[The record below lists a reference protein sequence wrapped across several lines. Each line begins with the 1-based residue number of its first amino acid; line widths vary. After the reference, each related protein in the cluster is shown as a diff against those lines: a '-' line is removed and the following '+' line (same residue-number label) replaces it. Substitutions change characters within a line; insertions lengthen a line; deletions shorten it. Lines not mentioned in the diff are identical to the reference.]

1 MTTTGTH
8 GILNP
13 RAGEGVFTLD
23 RRAPSS
29 DLAAFVDRYWIVRW
43 QLRERAAFAQETLPH
58 PYVHL
63 VIGTHRPGVHGV
75 GTKRFAAALEGEGFV
90 VGVKFRPGGFFPFF
104 GRDVIELSERE
115 VPIPDVFGQDGA
127 RLEADVRAAP
137 TDDAR
142 LDRIERFLR
151 SREPACD
158 AVAALAARAVDAAL
172 ADPSLSRASRL
183 ADRVGVSPRTLD
195 RIFRRYVGVGPK
207 WIVRRF
213 RIHEACERIAAG
225 APASWSALA
234 TELGYFD
241 QAHFIRDFK
250 SQVGRTP
257 SGYAALTA
265 PEIALP
271 APRGSPRRS
280 PRTPRPSPA
289 SRRSAESR

>member
-1 MTTTGTH
+1 MTTLQTH

-13 RAGEGVFTLD
+13 RAGHGVFTLD

-29 DLAAFVDRYWIVRW
+29 DLEAFVDRYWIVRW
-43 QLRERAAFAQETLPH
+43 RLHDRAPFAQETLPH
-58 PYVHL
+58 PSVHL

-75 GTKRFAAALEGEGFV
+75 GTKRFVAALEGEGFV
-90 VGVKFRPGGFFPFF
+90 VGVKFRPGGFFPFL

-115 VPIPDVFGQDGA
+115 LPIADVLGPDGA
-127 RLEADVRAAP
+127 ALEADVMAAP

-142 LDRIERFLR
+142 IERIERFLR
-151 SREPACD
+151 SREPTSD
-158 AVAALAARAVDAAL
+158 ALAVLAARAVDAAL
-172 ADPSLSRASRL
+172 ADPALSRASQL
-183 ADRVGVSPRTLD
+183 ANRVGVSRRTLD

-213 RIHEACERIAAG
+213 RIHEACERISAG
-225 APASWSALA
+225 APACWSALA
-234 TELGYFD
+234 AELGYFD

-257 SGYAALTA
+257 SEYAALTMPGMGP
-265 PEIALP
+265 PE
-271 APRGSPRRS
+271 PRGSPRRS
-280 PRTPRPSPA
+280 PRIPRPSPA